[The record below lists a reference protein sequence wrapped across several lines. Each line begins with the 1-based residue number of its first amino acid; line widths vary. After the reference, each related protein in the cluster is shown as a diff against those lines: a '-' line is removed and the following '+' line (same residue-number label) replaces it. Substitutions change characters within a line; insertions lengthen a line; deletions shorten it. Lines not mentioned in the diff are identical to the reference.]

1 MTESQYY
8 CYASII
14 YYVRQ
19 GLKISHAWI
28 KPNDLKCK
36 AEVGCGTTSNDP
48 CFGCCYNYPDRNVL
62 TKSDYIVIQCSKLIS
77 F

>member
-1 MTESQYY
+1 MVAQYC
-8 CYASII
+8 CYASNI
-14 YYVRQ
+14 YYVR
-19 GLKISHAWI
+19 LKGPMISHAWI
-28 KPNDLKCK
+28 KSDDLKCK

-48 CFGCCYNYPDRNVL
+48 CFGCCYNYPNQNVP